1 MLRDE
6 HAQVN
11 PDELLPNAHPD
22 LTETPHKTVT
32 QDGWMVERRTYKMVK
47 VKSIAHPRPDPLAL
61 APAQVLQA
69 C

>member
-6 HAQVN
+6 QAQVN
-11 PDELLPNAHPD
+11 PDLLDPNAHSD
-22 LTETPHKTVT
+22 LTQTPHKTGR
-32 QDGWMVERRTYKMVK
+32 QDGWMVERRTYKMEK
-47 VKSIAHPRPDPLAL
+47 VKSIAHPRPHPLAL